1 MNSAAERLFQRQLA
15 AASGSDG
22 ALNSVRLGE
31 LVIGAYIESERDRR
45 RTEQAAQVMAIE
57 LEEVNVALEHSVADL
72 QAQNLRFGLAL
83 DNMANGLALFGSDGR
98 LVVCNRRQRE
108 ILEMREGQVPPG
120 SPFEQ
125 FLRSSPVLSAELINE
140 TLRLA
145 GTRVEGEMLQT
156 YLNQRDVRVILR
168 PTADG
173 GTLLSCEDVT
183 ERNRALARIAFLAYH
198 DTLTEL
204 PNRALLRERL
214 EQALRQGP
222 YAVLCL
228 DLDGFKTINDTLGH
242 AMGDALLREV
252 TARLR
257 RQVRADETL
266 ARLGGDEF
274 AAIINGGRAEA
285 TAVATRMI
293 ETLGTRFAID
303 GQILNTGTSIGIA
316 VAPDDGQTPEDLL
329 RHADMA
335 LYRAKADGRG
345 CYRAFDAGMSAAM
358 QARRGLEQDL
368 RVALAKGQFELHYQS
383 QVQVQDGRVTGF
395 EALLRWR
402 HPERGMI
409 PPDRF
414 IPLAEETGLIVP
426 IGEWVLQEACKEA
439 LRWPDTIGIAV
450 NVSPVQLRGSKLHQ
464 TVANALHVSGLSADR
479 LELEI
484 TETAML
490 KDRAA
495 TLDVMRRLR
504 AIGVRFSMDDFGTG
518 YSSLNY
524 FQSFPFDR
532 IKIDRSF
539 IRNLE
544 TDVKSLA
551 IVRAVAGL
559 GTSLG
564 IRIIAEG
571 VETHAQVAI
580 LAAEKCC
587 YAQGFLFSRPIPAGQ
602 VLRLLESGPQDFQ
615 AA

>member
-15 AASGSDG
+15 AASGAGG
-22 ALNSVRLGE
+22 APDPIRLGE
-31 LVIGAYIESERDRR
+31 LVIGAYTEAEKDRR

-57 LEEVNVALEHSVADL
+57 LEEVNVALENSVADL
-72 QAQNLRFGLAL
+72 RAQNLRFGLAL
-83 DNMANGLALFGSDGR
+83 DNMANGLALFDNHGR
-98 LVVCNRRQRE
+98 LVVCNRRQHE
-108 ILEMREGQVPPG
+108 LLELREGQVPPG
-120 SPFEQ
+120 CMFEQ
-125 FLRSSPVLSAELINE
+125 FLHSSPVLSADLITE

-145 GTRVEGEMLQT
+145 GTRTEGEMLHT
-156 YLNQRDVRVILR
+156 YLNQRDVRLILR
-168 PTADG
+168 PTPDG

-198 DTLTEL
+198 DSLTEL

-214 EQALRQGP
+214 EQALRRGP
-222 YAVLCL
+222 CAVLCL
-228 DLDGFKTINDTLGH
+228 DLDGFKGINDTLGH
-242 AMGDALLREV
+242 AMGDSLLREV
-252 TARLR
+252 TTRLR
-257 RQVRADETL
+257 RQVRANETL
-266 ARLGGDEF
+266 ARVGGDEF
-274 AAIINGGRAEA
+274 AAVIVGGMAAA
-285 TAVATRMI
+285 TAAATRMI
-293 ETLGTRFAID
+293 ETVGAQFSID

-316 VAPDDGQTPEDLL
+316 VAPTDGQTPEDLL
-329 RHADMA
+329 RNADMA

-345 CYRAFDAGMSAAM
+345 CHRAFDVSMSTAM
-358 QARRGLEQDL
+358 QTRQALEQDL
-368 RVALAKGQFELHYQS
+368 RLALAAGQFELYYQS
-383 QVQVQDGRVTGF
+383 QVRVQDGRVTGF
-395 EALLRWR
+395 EALLRWH

-409 PPDRF
+409 RPDHF
-414 IPLAEETGLIVP
+414 IPVAEETGLIVQ
-426 IGEWVLQEACKEA
+426 IGEWVLREACKEA

-464 TVANALHVSGLSADR
+464 AVADALHVSGLSADR

-490 KDRAA
+490 KDSAA

-544 TDVKSLA
+544 TDGKSLA

-559 GTSLG
+559 GSSLG
-564 IRIIAEG
+564 IPIIAEG
-571 VETHAQVAI
+571 VETRAQVAI

-587 YAQGFLFSRPIPAGQ
+587 YAQGFLFSRPMSASM
-602 VLRLLESGPQDFQ
+602 VLGLLEACRGDIQ